1 MKAKKKELFCGHESV
16 DKYIYDISDEL
27 NVVLCP
33 VCNCQLAGEMFKQLA
48 IEHFLPIIPER
59 KGERE

>member
-1 MKAKKKELFCGHESV
+1 M